1 MNKINVYTRDIHK
14 ELLKR
19 FEKFEKLSEKPN
31 MELVEKILSVP
42 FVIGFIATAYL
53 FMGMF
58 TPAFKLALIVGGIS
72 AIVFLIFFGAFAFR
86 VLYGSFRFEKFL
98 LKHFSSEKV
107 DLLLSGKTFGKEHLS
122 EKIRQ
127 IKENE
132 NFSDESFYN
141 EMKKFMEGEKN
152 GK

>member
-1 MNKINVYTRDIHK
+1 LNGYTPEFHREFIK
-14 ELLKR
+14 KY
-19 FEKFEKLSEKPN
+19 EKFHKLSEKPET
-31 MELVEKILSVP
+31 ELVEKILFVP

-107 DLLLSGKTFGKEHLS
+107 DFLLSGKTFGKEHLS

-141 EMKKFMEGEKN
+141 EMKIFIEGEEN

>member
-1 MNKINVYTRDIHK
+1 MNKTNVYTKDIHK
-14 ELLKR
+14 ELLER
-19 FEKFEKLSEKPN
+19 FEKFEKLAEKPN
-31 MELVEKILSVP
+31 TEFIEKILFVP
-42 FVIGFIATAYL
+42 FVMGFIATSYL

-58 TPAFKLALIVGGIS
+58 TPAFKLALIVGGTS
-72 AIVFLIFFGAFAFR
+72 TIVFLIFFGVFAFK
-86 VLYGSFRFEKFL
+86 VLYGAHRFEKFL

-107 DLLLSGKTFGKEHLS
+107 DFLLSGKTFGKEHLS

-141 EMKKFMEGEKN
+141 EMKIFLEGEKN

>member
-1 MNKINVYTRDIHK
+1 MKKY
-14 ELLKR
+14 
-19 FEKFEKLSEKPN
+19 EKFHKLSKRPDTE
-31 MELVEKILSVP
+31 ILEFILITP
-42 FVIGFIATAYL
+42 FIIGFLASIYL

-58 TPAFKLALIVGGIS
+58 TPAFKLALIVGGTS

-107 DLLLSGKTFGKEHLS
+107 DFLLSGKTFGKEHLS

-127 IKENE
+127 IRESE

-141 EMKKFMEGEKN
+141 EMKIFMEGENN

>member
-1 MNKINVYTRDIHK
+1 MKKY
-14 ELLKR
+14 
-19 FEKFEKLSEKPN
+19 EKFHKLSKRPDT
-31 MELVEKILSVP
+31 KILEFILITP
-42 FVIGFIATAYL
+42 FIIGFLASIYL

-58 TPAFKLALIVGGIS
+58 TPAFKLALIVGGTS

-107 DLLLSGKTFGKEHLS
+107 DFLLSGKTFGKEHLS

-127 IKENE
+127 IRESE

-141 EMKKFMEGEKN
+141 EMKIFMEGENN

>member
-1 MNKINVYTRDIHK
+1 MNKTNVYTKDIHE
-14 ELLKR
+14 ELLER
-19 FEKFEKLSEKPN
+19 FEKFEKLSEKPKT
-31 MELVEKILSVP
+31 ELVEKILFVP

-58 TPAFKLALIVGGIS
+58 TPAFKLALIVGGTS

-107 DLLLSGKTFGKEHLS
+107 DFLLSGKTFGKEHLS

-127 IKENE
+127 IRESK
-132 NFSDESFYN
+132 NFSDESFYD
-141 EMKKFMEGEKN
+141 EMKIFMEGEKN

>member
-1 MNKINVYTRDIHK
+1 MNGYTPEFHREFIK
-14 ELLKR
+14 KY
-19 FEKFEKLSEKPN
+19 EKFHKLSKRPDT
-31 MELVEKILSVP
+31 KILEFILITP
-42 FVIGFIATAYL
+42 FIIGFLASIYL

-58 TPAFKLALIVGGIS
+58 TPAFKLALIVGGTS

-107 DLLLSGKTFGKEHLS
+107 DFLLSGKTFGKEHLS

-127 IKENE
+127 IRESE

-141 EMKKFMEGEKN
+141 EMKIFMEGENN

>member
-1 MNKINVYTRDIHK
+1 M
-14 ELLKR
+14 KR
-19 FEKFEKLSEKPN
+19 YEKFHKLSKKPDT
-31 MELVEKILSVP
+31 EILEFILMTP
-42 FVIGFIATAYL
+42 FIIGFLASIYL
-53 FMGMF
+53 FMGKLGVAMYYSMLFMILSF
-58 TPAFKLALIVGGIS
+58 TLI
-72 AIVFLIFFGAFAFR
+72 FLILGAFAFK
-86 VLYGSFRFEKFL
+86 VIYGAHQFEKFL

-107 DLLLSGKTFGKEHLS
+107 DFLLSGKTFGKEHLS

-141 EMKKFMEGEKN
+141 EIKIFIEGEEN

>member
-1 MNKINVYTRDIHK
+1 M
-14 ELLKR
+14 KR
-19 FEKFEKLSEKPN
+19 YEKFHKLSERPET
-31 MELVEKILSVP
+31 ELVEKILFVP

-107 DLLLSGKTFGKEHLS
+107 DFLLSGKIFGKEHLS

-141 EMKKFMEGEKN
+141 EMKIFIEGEEN

>member
-1 MNKINVYTRDIHK
+1 M
-14 ELLKR
+14 KR
-19 FEKFEKLSEKPN
+19 YEKFHKLSKRPDTE
-31 MELVEKILSVP
+31 ILEFILMTP
-42 FVIGFIATAYL
+42 FIIGFLASIYL
-53 FMGMF
+53 FMGKLGVAMHYSMLFMVLSF
-58 TPAFKLALIVGGIS
+58 TLIFLILGVFAFK
-72 AIVFLIFFGAFAFR
+72 
-86 VLYGSFRFEKFL
+86 VLYGAFQFEKFL

-107 DLLLSGKTFGKEHLS
+107 DFLLSGKTFGKEHLS

-141 EMKKFMEGEKN
+141 EMKIFIEGEEN

>member
-1 MNKINVYTRDIHK
+1 LNGYTSEFHR
-14 ELLKR
+14 EFMKR
-19 FEKFEKLSEKPN
+19 YEKFHKLSKKPDT
-31 MELVEKILSVP
+31 EILEFILMTP
-42 FVIGFIATAYL
+42 FIIGFLASIYL
-53 FMGMF
+53 FMGKLGAAMYYSMLFMILSF
-58 TPAFKLALIVGGIS
+58 TLI
-72 AIVFLIFFGAFAFR
+72 FLILGAFAFK
-86 VLYGSFRFEKFL
+86 VIYGAHQFEKFL

-107 DLLLSGKTFGKEHLS
+107 DFLLSGKTFGKEHLS

-141 EMKKFMEGEKN
+141 EIKIFIEGEEN

>member
-1 MNKINVYTRDIHK
+1 MNGYTPEFHR
-14 ELLKR
+14 EFMKR
-19 FEKFEKLSEKPN
+19 YEKFHKLSKRPET
-31 MELVEKILSVP
+31 ELVEKILFVP

-58 TPAFKLALIVGGIS
+58 TPAFKLALIVGGTS

-107 DLLLSGKTFGKEHLS
+107 DFLLSGKTFGKEHLS

-127 IKENE
+127 IRENE
-132 NFSDESFYN
+132 YFSDESFYN
-141 EMKKFMEGEKN
+141 EMKKFIEGENN

>member
-1 MNKINVYTRDIHK
+1 MNKTNVYTKDIHK
-14 ELLKR
+14 ELLER
-19 FEKFEKLSEKPN
+19 FEKFEKLSEKPET
-31 MELVEKILSVP
+31 ELIEKILFVP

-58 TPAFKLALIVGGIS
+58 TPVFKLALIVGGIS
-72 AIVFLIFFGAFAFR
+72 TIIFLIFFGAFAFK
-86 VLYGSFRFEKFL
+86 VLYGAFQFEKFL
-98 LKHFSSEKV
+98 LKYFPPEKV
-107 DLLLSGKTFGKEHLS
+107 DFLLSGKTFGKEHLS

-127 IKENE
+127 IRESK

-141 EMKKFMEGEKN
+141 EMKIFVEGEKN

>member
-1 MNKINVYTRDIHK
+1 MKEYTPEFHK
-14 ELLKR
+14 EFMKKY
-19 FEKFEKLSEKPN
+19 EKFHKLSKRTET
-31 MELVEKILSVP
+31 ELVEKILFVP

-58 TPAFKLALIVGGIS
+58 TPAFKLALIVGGTSI
-72 AIVFLIFFGAFAFR
+72 IIFLIFFGAFAFK
-86 VLYGSFRFEKFL
+86 VLYGAFQFEKFL

-107 DLLLSGKTFGKEHLS
+107 DFLLSGKTFGKERLS

-127 IKENE
+127 IRQSK
-132 NFSDESFYN
+132 NFSDESFYD
-141 EMKKFMEGEKN
+141 EMKIFLEGEKN

>member
-1 MNKINVYTRDIHK
+1 MNKTNVYTKDIHE
-14 ELLKR
+14 ELLER
-19 FEKFEKLSEKPN
+19 FEKFEKLSEKPKT
-31 MELVEKILSVP
+31 ELVEKILFVP

-72 AIVFLIFFGAFAFR
+72 TIVFLIFFGTFAFK
-86 VLYGSFRFEKFL
+86 VLYRAFQFEKFL

-107 DLLLSGKTFGKEHLS
+107 DFLLSGKTFGKEHLS

-127 IKENE
+127 LKENG

-141 EMKKFMEGEKN
+141 EMKKFLGGEKN

>member
-1 MNKINVYTRDIHK
+1 MNGYTPEFHREFMK
-14 ELLKR
+14 KY
-19 FEKFEKLSEKPN
+19 EKFYKLSEKPDT
-31 MELVEKILSVP
+31 ELVEKILFVP

-72 AIVFLIFFGAFAFR
+72 TIVFLIFFGAFAFK
-86 VLYGSFRFEKFL
+86 VLYGAFQFEKFL

-107 DLLLSGKTFGKEHLS
+107 DFLLSGKTFGKEHLS

-127 IKENE
+127 LKENE

-141 EMKKFMEGEKN
+141 EMKKFIEGEEN

>member
-1 MNKINVYTRDIHK
+1 MNGYTPEFHREFIK
-14 ELLKR
+14 KY
-19 FEKFEKLSEKPN
+19 EKFHKLSKRPDTE
-31 MELVEKILSVP
+31 ILEFILMTP
-42 FVIGFIATAYL
+42 FVTGFLAGIYL
-53 FMGMF
+53 FMGKFGAAMHYSMLF
-58 TPAFKLALIVGGIS
+58 MVLSFSLI
-72 AIVFLIFFGAFAFR
+72 FLILGAFAFR

-127 IKENE
+127 LKENE

-141 EMKKFMEGEKN
+141 EMKKFIEGENN

>member
-1 MNKINVYTRDIHK
+1 MNGYTPEFHREFMK
-14 ELLKR
+14 KY
-19 FEKFEKLSEKPN
+19 EKFHKLSKRPDT
-31 MELVEKILSVP
+31 KILEFILITP
-42 FVIGFIATAYL
+42 FIIGFLASIYL

-58 TPAFKLALIVGGIS
+58 TPAFKLALIVGGTS

-107 DLLLSGKTFGKEHLS
+107 DFLLSGKTFGKEHLS

-127 IKENE
+127 IRESE

-141 EMKKFMEGEKN
+141 EMKIFMEGENN

>member
-1 MNKINVYTRDIHK
+1 MNGYTPEFHR
-14 ELLKR
+14 EFMKR
-19 FEKFEKLSEKPN
+19 YEKFHKLSKRPDTE
-31 MELVEKILSVP
+31 ILEFILMTP
-42 FVIGFIATAYL
+42 FIIGFLASIYL
-53 FMGMF
+53 FMGKLGVAMHYSMLFMVLSF
-58 TPAFKLALIVGGIS
+58 TLIFLILGVFAFK
-72 AIVFLIFFGAFAFR
+72 
-86 VLYGSFRFEKFL
+86 VLYGAFQFEKFL

-107 DLLLSGKTFGKEHLS
+107 DFLLSGKTFGKEHLS

-141 EMKKFMEGEKN
+141 EMKIFIEGEEN

>member
-1 MNKINVYTRDIHK
+1 M
-14 ELLKR
+14 KR
-19 FEKFEKLSEKPN
+19 YEKFHKLSERPET
-31 MELVEKILSVP
+31 ELIEKILFVP

-58 TPAFKLALIVGGIS
+58 TPAFKLALIVGGTSTI
-72 AIVFLIFFGAFAFR
+72 IFFIFFGAFAFK
-86 VLYGSFRFEKFL
+86 VLYGAFQFEKFL

-107 DLLLSGKTFGKEHLS
+107 DFLLSGKTFGKEHLS

-127 IKENE
+127 LKENG

-141 EMKKFMEGEKN
+141 EMKKFLGGEKN

>member
-1 MNKINVYTRDIHK
+1 MNGYTPEFHREFMK
-14 ELLKR
+14 KY
-19 FEKFEKLSEKPN
+19 EKFHKLSKRPDT
-31 MELVEKILSVP
+31 KILEFILITP
-42 FVIGFIATAYL
+42 FIIGFLASIYL

-58 TPAFKLALIVGGIS
+58 TPAFKLALIVGGTS

-107 DLLLSGKTFGKEHLS
+107 DFLLSGKTFGKEHLS

-127 IKENE
+127 IRESE

-141 EMKKFMEGEKN
+141 EMKIFIEGEEN

>member
-1 MNKINVYTRDIHK
+1 MNGYTPEFHREFMK
-14 ELLKR
+14 KY
-19 FEKFEKLSEKPN
+19 EKFHKLSKRPDT
-31 MELVEKILSVP
+31 KILEFILITP
-42 FVIGFIATAYL
+42 FIIGFLASIYL

-58 TPAFKLALIVGGIS
+58 TPAFKLALIVGGTS

-107 DLLLSGKTFGKEHLS
+107 DFLLSGKTFGKEHLS

-127 IKENE
+127 IRESE
-132 NFSDESFYN
+132 NFSVESFYN
-141 EMKKFMEGEKN
+141 EMKIFMEGENN

>member
-1 MNKINVYTRDIHK
+1 MNKPNVYTTDIHK
-14 ELLKR
+14 ELVKR
-19 FEKFEKLSEKPN
+19 FKKFEKLSEKPN
-31 MELVEKILSVP
+31 MELVEKTLSVP

-72 AIVFLIFFGAFAFR
+72 TIVFLIFFGAFAFK
-86 VLYGSFRFEKFL
+86 VLYGAFQFEKFL
-98 LKHFSSEKV
+98 LKHFSPEKV
-107 DLLLSGKTFGKEHLS
+107 DFLLSGKTFGKEHLS

-127 IKENE
+127 LKENG

-141 EMKKFMEGEKN
+141 EMKKFLGGEKN

>member
-1 MNKINVYTRDIHK
+1 MNGYTSEFHR
-14 ELLKR
+14 EFMKR
-19 FEKFEKLSEKPN
+19 YEKFHKLSKKPDT
-31 MELVEKILSVP
+31 EILEFILMTP
-42 FVIGFIATAYL
+42 FIIGFLASIYL
-53 FMGMF
+53 FMGKLGAAMYYSMLFMILSF
-58 TPAFKLALIVGGIS
+58 TLI
-72 AIVFLIFFGAFAFR
+72 FLILGAFAFK
-86 VLYGSFRFEKFL
+86 VIYGAHQFEKFL

-107 DLLLSGKTFGKEHLS
+107 DFLLSGKTFGKEHLS

-141 EMKKFMEGEKN
+141 EIKIFIEGEEN

>member
-72 AIVFLIFFGAFAFR
+72 TIVFLIFFGAFAFK
-86 VLYGSFRFEKFL
+86 VLYGAFQFEKFL
-98 LKHFSSEKV
+98 LKHFPPEKV
-107 DLLLSGKTFGKEHLS
+107 ELQFCLWFHMPL
-122 EKIRQ
+122 
-127 IKENE
+127 
-132 NFSDESFYN
+132 
-141 EMKKFMEGEKN
+141 
-152 GK
+152 

>member
-1 MNKINVYTRDIHK
+1 MNKTNVYTRDIHK
-14 ELLKR
+14 ELLER
-19 FEKFEKLSEKPN
+19 FEKFEKLSEKPET
-31 MELVEKILSVP
+31 ELVEKILFVP

-58 TPAFKLALIVGGIS
+58 IPAFKLALIVGETS

-107 DLLLSGKTFGKEHLS
+107 DFLLSGKTFGKEHLS

-127 IKENE
+127 IRESE
-132 NFSDESFYN
+132 NFSEESFYN

>member
-1 MNKINVYTRDIHK
+1 MNGYTPEFHREFIK
-14 ELLKR
+14 KY
-19 FEKFEKLSEKPN
+19 EKFHKLSEKPET
-31 MELVEKILSVP
+31 ELVEKILFVP

-107 DLLLSGKTFGKEHLS
+107 DFLLSGKTFGKEHLS

-141 EMKKFMEGEKN
+141 EMKIFIEGEEN

>member
-1 MNKINVYTRDIHK
+1 MFKPHK
-14 ELLKR
+14 QWNPPDARKGEGV
-19 FEKFEKLSEKPN
+19 S
-31 MELVEKILSVP
+31 
-42 FVIGFIATAYL
+42 
-53 FMGMF
+53 
-58 TPAFKLALIVGGIS
+58 PAFKLALIVGGTS

-107 DLLLSGKTFGKEHLS
+107 DFLLSGKTFGKEQLS

-127 IKENE
+127 LKENE
-132 NFSDESFYN
+132 NFSDESFYD
-141 EMKKFMEGEKN
+141 EMKKFIEGENN

>member
-1 MNKINVYTRDIHK
+1 MNGYTSEFHR
-14 ELLKR
+14 EFMKR
-19 FEKFEKLSEKPN
+19 YEKFHKLSKKPDT
-31 MELVEKILSVP
+31 EILEFILMTP
-42 FVIGFIATAYL
+42 FIIGFLASIYL
-53 FMGMF
+53 FMGKLGVAMYYSMLFMILSF
-58 TPAFKLALIVGGIS
+58 TLI
-72 AIVFLIFFGAFAFR
+72 FLILGAFAFK
-86 VLYGSFRFEKFL
+86 VIYGAHQFEKFL

-107 DLLLSGKTFGKEHLS
+107 DFLLSGKTFGKEHLS

-141 EMKKFMEGEKN
+141 EIKIFIEGEEN

>member
-1 MNKINVYTRDIHK
+1 MNGYTPEFHR
-14 ELLKR
+14 EFMKR
-19 FEKFEKLSEKPN
+19 YEKFHKLSERPET
-31 MELVEKILSVP
+31 ELIEKILFVP

-58 TPAFKLALIVGGIS
+58 TPAFKLALIVGGTSTI
-72 AIVFLIFFGAFAFR
+72 IFFIFFGAFAFK
-86 VLYGSFRFEKFL
+86 VLYGAFQFEKFL

-107 DLLLSGKTFGKEHLS
+107 DFLLSGKTFGKEHLS

-127 IKENE
+127 LKENG

-141 EMKKFMEGEKN
+141 EMKKFLGGEKN

>member
-1 MNKINVYTRDIHK
+1 MRNV
-14 ELLKR
+14 
-19 FEKFEKLSEKPN
+19 KFSL
-31 MELVEKILSVP
+31 
-42 FVIGFIATAYL
+42 
-53 FMGMF
+53 
-58 TPAFKLALIVGGIS
+58 
-72 AIVFLIFFGAFAFR
+72 VFLIFFGAFAFR

-107 DLLLSGKTFGKEHLS
+107 DFLLSGKTFGKEHLS

-127 IKENE
+127 LKENG

-141 EMKKFMEGEKN
+141 EMKKFLGGEKN